1 VQQAQMKTTRPA
13 ELEAPRVEHGRPL
26 LITGLRSHFAD
37 EPWKGIPELWRRF
50 AQHLGKIPG
59 QAGRTAYGLCF
70 LQASGVEY
78 LAGVEVS
85 RSSGLPS
92 DFTTVSVPAQKY
104 LVFSHREHVS
114 KLHLRCATISAR
126 VTPRNLIRGL
136 EWEASRYGLPSR
148 SEIAGKD
155 FQQSIRTKFETEWKQ
170 KLQPNVVLSCGR
182 ARCH

>member
-59 QAGRTAYGLCF
+59 QVGRTAYGLCF

-114 KLHLRCATISAR
+114 KLHLRCATISEWLPTSGHEAAK
-126 VTPRNLIRGL
+126 TPG
-136 EWEASRYGLPSR
+136 SP
-148 SEIAGKD
+148 D
-155 FQQSIRTKFETEWKQ
+155 FFESYTEEFDPRTGMGGIEVWAPIKE
-170 KLQPNVVLSCGR
+170 
-182 ARCH
+182 